1 MYLIA
6 DGLARLLAPVLSFT
20 MDELWRN
27 LPGQREPS
35 VHLALFPSG
44 LADWRDPAL
53 LERWERLRAIRDQ
66 VNLALEAAR
75 QDKSIAANLSA
86 HVDLSVDDEW
96 TGTLGPYR
104 DALPSLFGVSTTAL
118 HRQDDGVKVAVT
130 RAEGIK
136 CERCWRIVPSV
147 SDSPAVKGLCER
159 CVGALTDPGVARTP

>member
-44 LADWRDPAL
+44 LADWHDPGL
-53 LERWERLRAIRDQ
+53 LERWERLRAVRDR
-66 VNLALEAAR
+66 VNLALESAR
-75 QDKSIAANLSA
+75 QNKSIAANLSA
-86 HVDLSVDDEW
+86 HVDLYLGDE
-96 TGTLGPYR
+96 LAANVERYR
-104 DALPSLFGVSTTAL
+104 DALPTLFGVSSAAL
-118 HRQDDGVKVAVT
+118 HSGGEGVRVEIA
-130 RAEGIK
+130 RAKGVK

-147 SDSPAVKGLCER
+147 SDTTEMKGLCER
-159 CVGALTDPGVARTP
+159 CVEALSGPGAGRTS